1 MTELVRVAKS
11 LNIELLENE
20 NMSRHTSFKIGGAA
34 DIYLCPQ
41 SADEL
46 KTVLSVARAENIPLT
61 IIGNGSNLLVSDD
74 GINGAVISTI
84 KCNKIKMLDENTI
97 YADAGASLTAVCLA
111 AKDAGLTGLEFAYG
125 IPGSIGGALF
135 MNAGA
140 YGGEMKDITE
150 SAESITLD
158 GELISR
164 KAEDMNLGYRQSI
177 YRENGEIITSVTLRL
192 KKGDKKEIL
201 DRMNELMNKRKT
213 SQPLNYP
220 SAGSTFK
227 RPVGGFAAALIDE
240 CGLKGTNVGGAEV
253 SKKHAGFIIN
263 KGNAT
268 ASDVLILIEKI
279 KETVFSKKKI
289 MLEPEVIFIGE

>member
-1 MTELVRVAKS
+1 MTELIRVAKT
-11 LNIELLENE
+11 LNVELLENE

-34 DIYLCPQ
+34 DVYLCPQ

-61 IIGNGSNLLVSDD
+61 IIGNGSNLLVSDN
-74 GINGAVISTI
+74 GIKGAVISTI

-164 KAEDMNLGYRQSI
+164 KAEDMKLGYRQSI
-177 YRENGEIITSVTLRL
+177 YRENGEIITGVTLRL

-253 SKKHAGFIIN
+253 SQKHAGFIIN

-268 ASDVLILIEKI
+268 ASDVLVLIEKI

>member
-164 KAEDMNLGYRQSI
+164 KAEDMNLGYRHSI

>member
-34 DIYLCPQ
+34 DVYLCPQ

-74 GINGAVISTI
+74 GIKGAVISTI

-164 KAEDMNLGYRQSI
+164 KAEDMKLGYRQSI
-177 YRENGEIITSVTLRL
+177 YRENGEIITGVTLRL

-268 ASDVLILIEKI
+268 ASDVLVLIEKI

>member
-74 GINGAVISTI
+74 GIKGAVISTI

-164 KAEDMNLGYRQSI
+164 KAEDMKLGYRQSI
-177 YRENGEIITSVTLRL
+177 YRENGEIITGVTLRL

>member
-84 KCNKIKMLDENTI
+84 KCNKIKKLDENTI

-164 KAEDMNLGYRQSI
+164 KAEDMNLGYRHSI

>member
-84 KCNKIKMLDENTI
+84 KCNKIKKLDENTI

>member
-177 YRENGEIITSVTLRL
+177 YRENGEIITSVTLRP

>member
-1 MTELVRVAKS
+1 MTELIRVAKT
-11 LNIELLENE
+11 LNVELLENE

-34 DIYLCPQ
+34 DVYLCPQ

-46 KTVLSVARAENIPLT
+46 KTVLSVARAENTPLT
-61 IIGNGSNLLVSDD
+61 IIGNGSNLLVSDN
-74 GINGAVISTI
+74 GIKGAVISTI
-84 KCNKIKMLDENTI
+84 KFNKIKMLDENTI

-164 KAEDMNLGYRQSI
+164 KAEDMKLGYRQSI
-177 YRENGEIITSVTLRL
+177 YRENGEIITGVTLRL

-253 SKKHAGFIIN
+253 SQKHAGFIIN

-268 ASDVLILIEKI
+268 ASDVLVLIEKI

>member
-46 KTVLSVARAENIPLT
+46 KTVLSVAKAENIPLT

-164 KAEDMNLGYRQSI
+164 KAEDMNLGYRHSI

-201 DRMNELMNKRKT
+201 DRMNELMKKRKT

-240 CGLKGTNVGGAEV
+240 CGLRGAYVGGAEV
-253 SKKHAGFIIN
+253 SQKHAGFIIN

-268 ASDVLILIEKI
+268 ASDVLALIEKI
-279 KETVFSKKKI
+279 KETVFSKKNI
-289 MLEPEVIFIGE
+289 MLEPEVIFIGR